1 MVSDRITLSV
11 VSHGQAAL
19 VHALLQD
26 CARYCGDA
34 IEVILTLNIPEP
46 LPFSPDEF
54 PFTVRLIQ
62 NVSRKGF
69 GANHN
74 AAFRQVKTAYFAIL
88 NPDIRLTGNPFPAL
102 IRALDD
108 PAIGIVA
115 PLILNPAG
123 KVEDSARKFPAPMFL
138 FRKLLGATSPPNFV
152 VPATPVQVDWLAG
165 MFLVV
170 TSEIFRTA
178 GGFDEGYFLYYE
190 DVDLCWR
197 LQSLRRAALQVP
209 PVSAVHDARRES
221 HRNARYLLWHVSSM
235 LRFFRK
241 RWCAALRQ

>member
-1 MVSDRITLSV
+1 MRQACLERTPRSTSVALAAVTV
-11 VSHGQAAL
+11 VS
-19 VHALLQD
+19 
-26 CARYCGDA
+26 
-34 IEVILTLNIPEP
+34 
-46 LPFSPDEF
+46 S
-54 PFTVRLIQ
+54 RL
-62 NVSRKGF
+62 STY
-69 GANHN
+69 GAE
-74 AAFRQVKTAYFAIL
+74 RPGGSL
-88 NPDIRLTGNPFPAL
+88 
-102 IRALDD
+102 RALDD